1 VDQWKRG
8 EKLGHQDGAGVF
20 VGHAQPTGRRAI
32 EQGEAL
38 HGVDLPDVVGLLG
51 PFVVFL
57 ANTPHAS
64 RCQSRLVQ
72 PKLQG
77 ARGRNQLLG
86 VVFEQSDAKAW
97 RSPAWMLAA
106 QSTTR
111 LLHGQT
117 PRVQRAAA
125 AVEVGQQVRTRR
137 LLLPVPEQT
146 SNGACRE
153 GHLHSN
159 WWRTEALLMKSQDA
173 LTRFGRCGSRPEER
187 LRGKKR

>member
-1 VDQWKRG
+1 
-8 EKLGHQDGAGVF
+8 
-20 VGHAQPTGRRAI
+20 
-32 EQGEAL
+32 
-38 HGVDLPDVVGLLG
+38 VGLLG
-51 PFVVFL
+51 PLVVFG
-57 ANTPHAS
+57 ADTPHAS

-86 VVFEQSDAKAW
+86 VLFEQSDAQAW

-137 LLLPVPEQT
+137 WLLPLPEQT
-146 SNGACRE
+146 ANGACRE
-153 GHLHSN
+153 GQLHSHVG
-159 WWRTEALLMKSQDA
+159 RREALLMKSQDA
-173 LTRFGRCGSRPEER
+173 LTRFWRCGSRHEER
-187 LRGKKR
+187 LRGENEVKGKLVPAYRDGPRGRNRGQGRQRRNLRW

>member
-8 EKLGHQDGAGVF
+8 EKLRHQDGAGVF
-20 VGHAQPTGRRAI
+20 VGHAQPAGRRAI
-32 EQGEAL
+32 EQGQAL
-38 HGVDLPDVVGLLG
+38 HGVGLPDVVGLLG
-51 PFVVFL
+51 PLVVFG
-57 ANTPHAS
+57 ADRPHAS

-72 PKLQG
+72 PQLQG
-77 ARGRNQLLG
+77 ARGRHQLLG

-97 RSPAWMLAA
+97 RSPARMLAA

-117 PRVQRAAA
+117 PGVQRAAA
-125 AVEVGQQVRTRR
+125 AVEMGRQVSTRR
-137 LLLPVPEQT
+137 LLLPLPEQT

-159 WWRTEALLMKSQDA
+159 WWRREALLMKSQDA
-173 LTRFGRCGSRPEER
+173 LTRFWRCGSRHEER